1 MAKTQL
7 NLELSYKGKILDYI
21 KNGSGVFKDKWF
33 VGSNKYLLWQILDPA
48 FPDKHQLIAQKG
60 NDFFMK
66 LVPGTKLECSKAGKQ
81 VDQAFLSSNGL
92 LKGDQLQLQNDMS
105 GTLVLNPDWQI
116 HYRFIEPY
124 VHILT
129 EEERQIVAQYS
140 RRAESSAEEKL
151 GRGMILV
158 FLFLTLALLVLYDL
172 VLKPDAVDAA
182 TLDNTLAQL
191 RKAQRVDMPDRSQ
204 DEADMQGDEA
214 AEKARRE
221 EEARKAAEAAAAAAA
236 AAGTETNRPQRG
248 TTTGTPGG
256 TGTNAAALFG
266 EFNPNAVVRNPVA
279 ITTTR
284 DFVAASRGG
293 TGGTGGSG
301 GTGGPDGSGGSGTSG
316 GMRSTYDPN
325 AIASYQQSDFSSA
338 SNTGGIKGSS
348 VKPTGPVEVKGNLNQ
363 AQIAALGR
371 PVALT
376 STDKAVINR
385 ISKEAPRVT
394 ENTIAQAPEGQ
405 QTDLQA
411 LRAVVNSRKGQLTSL
426 YRKTAAIENS
436 GGAVTIRIFGRGSN
450 IETAWVTPTA
460 GNLPQSFLSDVKKA
474 VESWSVSGVSGPFD
488 YEFTMRFYN

>member
-214 AEKARRE
+214 AERP
-221 EEARKAAEAAAAAAA
+221 AEKK
-236 AAGTETNRPQRG
+236 RP
-248 TTTGTPGG
+248 
-256 TGTNAAALFG
+256 
-266 EFNPNAVVRNPVA
+266 E
-279 ITTTR
+279 
-284 DFVAASRGG
+284 
-293 TGGTGGSG
+293 
-301 GTGGPDGSGGSGTSG
+301 
-316 GMRSTYDPN
+316 
-325 AIASYQQSDFSSA
+325 
-338 SNTGGIKGSS
+338 K
-348 VKPTGPVEVKGNLNQ
+348 
-363 AQIAALGR
+363 R
-371 PVALT
+371 PKQPLL
-376 STDKAVINR
+376 
-385 ISKEAPRVT
+385 PLL
-394 ENTIAQAPEGQ
+394 P
-405 QTDLQA
+405 QA
-411 LRAVVNSRKGQLTSL
+411 LRQIVPSVALPLVPWRDRHQC
-426 YRKTAAIENS
+426 
-436 GGAVTIRIFGRGSN
+436 RGLV
-450 IETAWVTPTA
+450 WRV
-460 GNLPQSFLSDVKKA
+460 QSQRRCQESCSDYHH
-474 VESWSVSGVSGPFD
+474 P
-488 YEFTMRFYN
+488 